1 MVISNEEFRDDGD
14 DEDDDNNQINV
25 KNVKKNH
32 NRPNYDNAIK
42 WLVEK

>member
-25 KNVKKNH
+25 KNVKKIIIGLIMTM
-32 NRPNYDNAIK
+32 R
-42 WLVEK
+42 